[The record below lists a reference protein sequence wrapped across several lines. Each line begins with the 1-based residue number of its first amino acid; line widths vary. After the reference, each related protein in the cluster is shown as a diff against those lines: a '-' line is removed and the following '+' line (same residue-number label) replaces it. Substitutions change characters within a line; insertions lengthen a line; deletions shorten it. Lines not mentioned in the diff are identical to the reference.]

1 MASLTGANTGIGFET
16 AKALASKGY
25 ATVLACRN
33 LEKGRAARDQI
44 KYTPLCPLMKVPCL
58 CSTAALLKHPA
69 VGMPDQTSC
78 LHAGQRCQ
86 VQRLRQSLWI

>member
-44 KYTPLCPLMKVPCL
+44 KYTPLSPDEVSLPLL
-58 CSTAALLKHPA
+58 YSCS
-69 VGMPDQTSC
+69 GETSC
-78 LHAGQRCQ
+78 CWSA
-86 VQRLRQSLWI
+86 

>member
-25 ATVLACRN
+25 ATVIACRN

-44 KYTPLCPLMKVPCL
+44 KYTPLCPNKLPL
-58 CSTAALLKHPA
+58 SLLYSCS
-69 VGMPDQTSC
+69 VQTSYC
-78 LHAGQRCQ
+78 ERA
-86 VQRLRQSLWI
+86 

>member
-16 AKALASKGY
+16 AKALALKGY

-44 KYTPLCPLMKVPCL
+44 KYTPCPLMKFPCL
-58 CSTAALLKHPA
+58 CSTVALVKPPA
-69 VGMPDQTSC
+69 VGMPGQTSC
-78 LHAGQRCQ
+78 LHAGHQCQ
-86 VQRLRQSLWI
+86 AQRLRQSL